1 VTDFT
6 SSIES
11 MRITRDNKNAEIERF
26 QNEIKV
32 RHIQFYLILD
42 LDLPVIPGATD
53 NTHTRFRFTSDSRGY

>member
-11 MRITRDNKNAEIERF
+11 MRITLDNKNAEIERL

-32 RHIQFYLILD
+32 RHIQFYLQ
-42 LDLPVIPGATD
+42 
-53 NTHTRFRFTSDSRGY
+53 